1 MITLKKLILLLF
13 FIQLSVFAQDD
24 FNKANILLRN
34 NEEVKG
40 LAKISGN
47 KIRFKKL
54 ENSKKETLNYKKVK
68 KVVFDNGKT
77 YVFKIMKRK
86 IILVQKLVH
95 GKISLYS
102 LEKTQHFFDY
112 TSNGAPRPAGSNNYT
127 IHYFGKNDE
136 DQIIGLLSEKDD
148 KKIYKE
154 FFSDCKKYTDL
165 SLEERAAL
173 GGMVNAVKFYNENCK

>member
-1 MITLKKLILLLF
+1 MITLKKLFLLF
-13 FIQLSVFAQDD
+13 FFIHLSVFAQDD

-54 ENSKKETLNYKKVK
+54 EHSKRETLNYKKVK

-77 YVFKIMKRK
+77 YVFKILKRK
-86 IILVQKLVH
+86 IILIEELVI

-102 LEKTQHFFDY
+102 KEKTKVFMDHNSMPTSESY
-112 TSNGAPRPAGSNNYT
+112 TYT
-127 IHYFGKNDE
+127 IYYFGRNGE
-136 DQIIGLLSEKDD
+136 DNVIGLTSEKDD

-165 SLEERAAL
+165 SLDDRAAL
-173 GGMVNAVKFYNENCK
+173 GGMINAVKFYNENCK

>member
-1 MITLKKLILLLF
+1 MITLKKQFILFF
-13 FIQLSVFAQDD
+13 FIQLSVFAQDEFD
-24 FNKANILLRN
+24 KANIFLRN

-54 ENSKKETLNYKKVK
+54 ENFKKETLNYKKVK

-77 YVFKIMKRK
+77 FVFKMTKRK
-86 IILVQKLVH
+86 IILLEELVN
-95 GKISLYS
+95 GKISLYVKNKVDHLFDFTGNTPKS
-102 LEKTQHFFDY
+102 L
-112 TSNGAPRPAGSNNYT
+112 GNNKQT
-127 IHYFGKNDE
+127 IYYFGKHGG
-136 DQIIGLLSEKDD
+136 DQVLGLLSEKDD

-165 SLEERAAL
+165 SMEDRAAL
-173 GGMVNAVKFYNENCK
+173 GGMINAVKFYNENCK